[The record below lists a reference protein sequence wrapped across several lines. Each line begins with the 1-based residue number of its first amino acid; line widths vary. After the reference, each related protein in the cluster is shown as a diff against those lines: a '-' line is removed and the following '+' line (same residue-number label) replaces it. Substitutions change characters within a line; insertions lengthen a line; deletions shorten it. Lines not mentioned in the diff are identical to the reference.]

1 MDTLTSADLPLGENV
16 PPQTSARPFVR
27 EKNGRSELILAV
39 SGAKCGGCLAKIE
52 KNVSALEGIDHVRM
66 NLSTGRLVADWTS
79 DAFNPDRIIE
89 TLNGL
94 GYPSKP
100 FDPDLVDASRQKRER
115 GLLLAMAVA
124 GFAAANIML
133 LSVSVWAGKGEMSDA
148 TRTLLHWVS
157 AAIAI
162 PTVAFS
168 GRPFFS
174 SALGALRGGHVN
186 MDVPISLAVMLA
198 TGLSIYE
205 TIHHGEHSY
214 FDAAV
219 MLLFFL
225 LIGRFLEAR
234 LQRQAYKAAD
244 DLAAMQAVTVSRR
257 LADGSIETVA
267 SGSLDVGDTLIIS
280 TGERLPVDADLM
292 SAEASL
298 NTSLVTGEVM
308 PQLEPH
314 GTRIYAGSVNLGAPI
329 EVAVATTTDDSL
341 IGEISRLLD
350 VGEQKRSKYRQIA
363 DKAAELYVP
372 IVHTLAAV
380 AFIGWFMI
388 SGDVRTALF
397 TAISVL
403 VITCPCA
410 LALAA
415 PVVQIVAAGRLFR
428 ANAFLKSGD
437 ALERIAA
444 CDHIIFDKTGTL
456 TELTPHFD
464 DAEESRENLNLAAHL
479 ARASRHPLSR
489 AVVQAAC
496 PGPVAENVEEH
507 KGLGL
512 SGLID
517 GKEARLGSWEWVS
530 AENGAAPEDNVSL
543 WFWIEGSAPAPLH
556 LTEDIKKGAKELL
569 QSLDKLGVTY
579 EICSGDHPARVEEVA
594 ARLGVQNYTG
604 GIKPV
609 GKAERV
615 DSLSAEGH
623 KVLMIGDGLNDAGA
637 LASSHAALAPG
648 GALDAARTA
657 SDAVYSGESLENIA
671 TVIRVAR
678 SAQGRIK
685 ENFGLA
691 VIYNLIAVPIALLGF
706 VTPLIAAIAMSGSS
720 IVVTLNALRVASG
733 KTK

>member
-1 MDTLTSADLPLGENV
+1 MDTLTSFDFDDASPRR
-16 PPQTSARPFVR
+16 QTSAAPYVR
-27 EKNGRSELILAV
+27 QKNGRNELILAV

-52 KNVSALEGIDHVRM
+52 KNVSALDGIDHVRM
-66 NLSTGRLVADWTS
+66 NLSTGRLIADWTS
-79 DAFNPDRIIE
+79 TTFSPDSIID
-89 TLNGL
+89 TLEGL
-94 GYPSKP
+94 GYPAKP
-100 FDPDLVDASRQKRER
+100 FDPDMVDASRQKRER
-115 GLLLAMAVA
+115 GLLAAMAVA

-133 LSVSVWAGKGEMSDA
+133 LSVSVWAGAGEMSDA

-157 AAIAI
+157 AAIAL
-162 PTVAFS
+162 PVVAFS

-174 SALGALRGGHVN
+174 SAYGALKSGHVN
-186 MDVPISLAVMLA
+186 MDVPISLAVLLA

-244 DLAAMQAVTVSRR
+244 DLAAMQAVTVSRKAENGD
-257 LADGSIETVA
+257 LETVT
-267 SGSLDVGDTLIIS
+267 SSSLKVGDHLVIS
-280 TGERLPVDADLM
+280 TGERLPVDATLL

-298 NTSLVTGEVM
+298 NTSMVTGESV
-308 PQLEPH
+308 PQQEPA
-314 GTRIYAGSVNLGAPI
+314 GTRIYAGSVNIGAPV
-329 EVAVATTTDDSL
+329 EVSVAATTDDSL
-341 IGEISRLLD
+341 IAEISRLLD

-372 IVHTLAAV
+372 TVHTLAAL
-380 AFIGWFMI
+380 AFVSWFFI
-388 SGDVRTALF
+388 SGDLRTALF

-403 VITCPCA
+403 IITCPCA

-428 ANAFLKSGD
+428 KNAFLKSGD

-456 TELTPHFD
+456 TELTPHFS
-464 DAEESRENLNLAAHL
+464 ESDSGRDTVNLAAYL

-496 PGPVAENVEEH
+496 PGPAADNVEEH

-530 AENGAAPEDNVSL
+530 GEDTPAPEDDVSL
-543 WFWIEGSAPAPLH
+543 WFWMQGRDAEPLR
-556 LTEDIKKGAKELL
+556 LTEDIKPGARELL
-569 QSLDKLGVTY
+569 TALDEMGISY
-579 EICSGDHPARVEEVA
+579 EICSGDHPARVALIANE
-594 ARLGVQNYTG
+594 LGIKSFTG
-604 GIKPV
+604 GMKPV
-609 GKAERV
+609 GKADRV
-615 DSLSAEGH
+615 EALSTEGH
-623 KVLMIGDGLNDAGA
+623 KVLMVGDGLNDAGA

-648 GALDAARTA
+648 GALDVARTA
-657 SDAVYSGESLENIA
+657 SDAVYSNDSLESVAGI
-671 TVIRVAR
+671 IRVAK
-678 SAQGRIK
+678 SAQSRIK
-685 ENFGLA
+685 ENFTLA
-691 VIYNLIAVPIALLGF
+691 VIYNMIAIPIAFLGL

-720 IVVTLNALRVASG
+720 IIVTVNALRVRSG
-733 KTK
+733 GKS